1 MKSSG
6 GFKGDD
12 IKQEIEKSIEEI
24 GAKPEHII
32 SDQAHNLTNG
42 IKQSGL
48 MHHIDIS
55 HAIGTCFK
63 HAYGNQP
70 ENASIISRKKC
81 KRRMPLFLI
90 TRSYWLN

>member
-1 MKSSG
+1 
-6 GFKGDD
+6 
-12 IKQEIEKSIEEI
+12 
-24 GAKPEHII
+24 
-32 SDQAHNLTNG
+32 
-42 IKQSGL
+42 L